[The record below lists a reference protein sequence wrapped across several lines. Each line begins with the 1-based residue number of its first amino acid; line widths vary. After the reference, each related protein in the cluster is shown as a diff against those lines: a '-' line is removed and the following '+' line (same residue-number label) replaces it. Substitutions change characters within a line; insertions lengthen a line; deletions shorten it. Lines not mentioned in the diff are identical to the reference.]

1 MQRNLFAYIWRHS
14 RPEQLVILGLVV
26 LAQVFYFLSLTVPK
40 SIVNNG
46 IQGNA
51 FKNSPTIP
59 FLVWEFDLS
68 AILPGKVIRLF
79 DGFQV
84 DQLTYLV
91 IMSFVF
97 LAAVLVNGQ
106 FKKSINTQKGRM
118 GERMLR
124 RLRYELYDRI
134 LRFPPAHFRKV
145 KQAELAT
152 MIKDEVEPLGGFIG
166 DAYVQPMFLGGQ
178 ALTAIIFIMLQNWLL
193 SIIVIVLLAAQM
205 VIIPRLRKP
214 VLILGRERQIS
225 ARQLAGRIA
234 ETADGVNEIHVHGT
248 ANYERADISERLGRI
263 FKIRFDLY
271 QKKFVAKFW
280 NNFLSQATPFAI
292 YLVGGYFAIT
302 GQMDVGAVVGVL
314 LAYKDLPSPIKE
326 LIDWDQQRQDV
337 QIKYEQVID
346 QFQPEGM
353 MPEELQALP
362 DGPPPPL
369 GQELALA
376 GVTVSED
383 GRVKQL
389 DSVSLTLPT
398 CTKTAVIGGSS
409 SGKDVLGQLL
419 ARLAMPSAGSIKID
433 GKDFLQLPEYVLGA
447 HTAYI
452 GQDTYLFPI
461 SVRENLLFGLKN
473 RPVMAADYDD
483 SARAVREA
491 FWKESVRAG
500 NPPLDPNADW
510 VDYDL
515 AGATGPA
522 DLLPRMVEA
531 LKQVELD
538 DDIYSLGLRGTV
550 DATAR
555 PDLAEK
561 VLKAR
566 HTLHGRLQN
575 GSYAG
580 LIEPFNADRYNR
592 NLSVAENLLF
602 GTPVGNQFDGD
613 NLAADSYVQSV
624 LRRTG
629 LDLDLQR
636 MGLTIAETMVEL
648 FSGLSPDNPLFEQY
662 SFISADELPN
672 VRLLLQR
679 LGGKGIEAVPA
690 ADRPRLMTLPF
701 RYIEARHRLGL
712 IDAAMEDR
720 LLEARRAFAAGL
732 PAQLRSAVEFYD
744 FGRYNGAATLQDNIL
759 FGRPVY
765 GQAQAEQRIGSLVAE
780 VVAELGLRSS
790 VIEVGLDYNV
800 GVGGKRLSATQ
811 RQKLGIARA
820 VIKRPQLLI
829 VNEAVAA
836 FDGRTQ
842 DRIRDNILAA
852 AKSGDRGVVWI
863 ANRPSQAE
871 PFEQVV
877 VMQGGRIAAHGAPAE
892 LAARG
897 GLYTELMAS
906 A

>member
-14 RPEQLVILGLVV
+14 RPEQTMILGLVV
-26 LAQVFYFLSLTVPK
+26 LAQIFYFLSLTVPK

-51 FKNSPTIP
+51 FKTSKTIP

-97 LAAVLVNGQ
+97 LGAVVINGQ

-124 RLRYELYDRI
+124 RMRYELYDRI
-134 LRFPPAHFRKV
+134 LRFPQAHFRKV

-166 DAYVQPMFLGGQ
+166 DAFVQPMFLGGQ

-205 VIIPRLRKP
+205 AIIPRLRKP
-214 VLILGRERQIS
+214 VLILGRQRQLS

-234 ETADGVNEIHVHGT
+234 ETADGVNEIHIHGA
-248 ANYERADISERLGRI
+248 ANYERADISDRLGRI

-280 NNFLSQATPFAI
+280 NNLLSQATPFAI

-353 MPEELQALP
+353 MPEELQRIP

-369 GQELALA
+369 GKELALA

-389 DSVSLTLPT
+389 DSVSLVLPT
-398 CTKTAVIGGSS
+398 CTKTAVIGTAS
-409 SGKDVLGQLL
+409 SGKDMLGQVL
-419 ARLAMPSAGSIKID
+419 ARLALPSGGSIKLD
-433 GKDFLQLPEYVLGA
+433 GQDFFQLPEYLLGA
-447 HTAYI
+447 RTAYV
-452 GQDTYLFPI
+452 GQETYLFPL
-461 SVRENLLFGLKN
+461 SVRDNLLFGLKI
-473 RPVMAADYDD
+473 RPTRPATYDD
-483 SARAVREA
+483 ATRALREA
-491 FWKESVRAG
+491 FWNESERAG

-510 VDYDL
+510 IDYEL

-538 DDIYSLGLRGTV
+538 DDIYSLGLRGTI
-550 DATAR
+550 DAAAR

-561 VLKAR
+561 ILKAR
-566 HTLHGRLQN
+566 HTLHGRLQDA
-575 GSYAG
+575 GYAG
-580 LIEPFNADRYNR
+580 LVEPFNADRYNR

-613 NLAADSYVQSV
+613 NIAADPYVQSV
-624 LRRTG
+624 LQGTG

-679 LGGKGIEAVPA
+679 LGGKGIEAVPE

-712 IDAAMEDR
+712 IDSAMEDR
-720 LLEARRAFAAGL
+720 LLGARRAFAANL
-732 PAQLRSAVEFYD
+732 PAELRNAVEFYD
-744 FGRYNGAATLQDNIL
+744 FGRYNSAATLQDNIL
-759 FGRPVY
+759 FGRLVY
-765 GQAQAEQRIGSLVAE
+765 GQAQADQKIGTLISDVLNELSLRNA
-780 VVAELGLRSS
+780 
-790 VIEVGLDYNV
+790 VIEVGLEFNV
-800 GVGGKRLSATQ
+800 GVAGKRLPATQ

-820 VIKRPQLLI
+820 LIKRPQLLI
-829 VNEAVAA
+829 VNEAVAV

-852 AKSGDRGVVWI
+852 AEKEDRGVVWI
-863 ANRPSQAE
+863 ANRPAQAA
-871 PFEQVV
+871 PFEQIV
-877 VMQGGRIAAHGAPAE
+877 VMQGGKIAAQGAPKE
-892 LAARG
+892 LESRG
-897 GLYTELMAS
+897 GLYADLMAS